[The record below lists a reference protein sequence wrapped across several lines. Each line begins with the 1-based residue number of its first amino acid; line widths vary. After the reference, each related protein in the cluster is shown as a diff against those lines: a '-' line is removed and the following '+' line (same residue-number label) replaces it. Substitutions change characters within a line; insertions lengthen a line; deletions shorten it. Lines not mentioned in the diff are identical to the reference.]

1 MSTPAIVIA
10 GCCAITAAIKAIG
23 PVALGGRELPTW
35 FTSVVILLSPALLAA
50 LVATQAFANGDH
62 LALDADTAGVAAGG
76 LAIWRTGSIIACVV
90 IAAAVTAGVRAL

>member
-1 MSTPAIVIA
+1 MSTPAVVIA
-10 GCCAITAAIKAIG
+10 ACCVITAAIKAVG

-62 LALDADTAGVAAGG
+62 LAIGADTAGVAAGG
-76 LAIWRTGSIIACVV
+76 LVIWRTGSIIACVLL
-90 IAAAVTAGVRAL
+90 AAAVTAGVRAL